1 MAELVEELKGIE
13 EADEQKKGAV
23 KINEPSEDGDQKQ
36 SVTKSLR
43 IDTGE
48 KQVPESIPP
57 AKTAMDSSKPITS

>member
-43 IDTGE
+43 IDTGD
-48 KQVPESIPP
+48 K
-57 AKTAMDSSKPITS
+57 